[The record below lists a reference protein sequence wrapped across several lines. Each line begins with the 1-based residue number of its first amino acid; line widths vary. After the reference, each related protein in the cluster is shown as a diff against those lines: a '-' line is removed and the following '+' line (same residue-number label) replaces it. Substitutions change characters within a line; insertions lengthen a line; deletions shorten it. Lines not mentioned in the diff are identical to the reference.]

1 VAIQDAAEE
10 SDSHSNC

>member
-10 SDSHSNC
+10 SDGHSNR